1 MTWKKNVLAA
11 LSVLAVGTM
20 ALTGCGGNTSSSS
33 GSGDKIVLRYAENQV
48 KDYPTTQAAQ
58 KFADLVKEKTNG
70 RITVE
75 VYDSGQLGD
84 EKSVIEQVQFGGID
98 MSRVSLTPLS
108 EFSRNLM
115 ALQFPYLYR
124 DSEHMWKVL
133 DGDIGKELLKSTED
147 SGIVGLSWY
156 DAGTRN
162 FYNSKHEIKSLA
174 DMQGLKIRV
183 QESSMMMDMVKAL
196 GANPTP
202 MPYGE
207 VYSGLQ
213 TNVIDGAENNW
224 PSYESTSH
232 YEVAKYYVVDEH
244 SRVPEMQI
252 ISKQTMDKLSA
263 DDQKIIRECAE
274 ESAKYERQLWA
285 EREKASEE
293 KVRAGGAVITRLSDG
308 DPLCHEYPAALPR
321 CGDGYGAA
329 DRHHDPDPS
338 AGRDGM
344 RHEPRAVRRDAHLQ
358 SGHRPLHSAGR
369 IGALCRLRHCEA
381 ADGAGRQG
389 HDSDVRGDVHRFD
402 AGHLCPAVF
411 HGAADDAR
419 CAEIRKYAKLREN
432 HRGFY

>member
-1 MTWKKNVLAA
+1 MSWKKKVLAA
-11 LSVLAVGTM
+11 LSVLTVSTM
-20 ALTGCGGNTSSSS
+20 VLAGCGGSSSS
-33 GSGDKIVLRYAENQV
+33 SSGGSGDKIVLRYAENQV

-84 EKSVIEQVQFGGID
+84 EKSVIEQIQFGGID

-115 ALQFPYLYR
+115 ALQLPYLYR
-124 DSEHMWKVL
+124 DADHMWKVL
-133 DGDIGKELLKSTED
+133 DGDIGKDLLKSTED

-156 DAGTRN
+156 DAGARN
-162 FYNSKHEIKSLA
+162 FYDTQHEIKGLA
-174 DMQGLKIRV
+174 DMKGLKIRV

-202 MPYGE
+202 MAYGE
-207 VYSGLQ
+207 VYSALQ

-244 SRVPEMQI
+244 SRIPEMQI
-252 ISKQTMDKLSA
+252 ISKQTMDKLSPE
-263 DDQKIIRECAE
+263 DQKIIRECAA

-293 KVRAGGAVITRLSDG
+293 KVKAGGAIITRLSDEARAEFVKAVQS
-308 DPLCHEYPAALPR
+308 LYEQ
-321 CGDGYGAA
+321 YGAEYK
-329 DRHHDPDPS
+329 DLIQKI
-338 AGRDGM
+338 RD
-344 RHEPRAVRRDAHLQ
+344 V
-358 SGHRPLHSAGR
+358 
-369 IGALCRLRHCEA
+369 
-381 ADGAGRQG
+381 
-389 HDSDVRGDVHRFD
+389 
-402 AGHLCPAVF
+402 
-411 HGAADDAR
+411 
-419 CAEIRKYAKLREN
+419 K
-432 HRGFY
+432 

>member
-1 MTWKKNVLAA
+1 MSWKKKVLAA
-11 LSVLAVGTM
+11 LSVLTVSTM
-20 ALTGCGGNTSSSS
+20 MLAGCGSQSSSSS
-33 GSGDKIVLRYAENQV
+33 GSGDKVVLRYAENQV
-48 KDYPTTQAAQ
+48 ADYPTTQAAH

-70 RITVE
+70 RIEVE

-115 ALQFPYLYR
+115 ALQLPYLYR
-124 DSEHMWKVL
+124 DADHMWKVL

-156 DAGTRN
+156 DAGARN
-162 FYNSKHEIKSLA
+162 FYNSQKEIKGLA

-202 MPYGE
+202 MAYGE

-213 TNVIDGAENNW
+213 TGVIDGAENNW

-244 SRVPEMQI
+244 SRIPEMQI

-263 DDQKIIRECAE
+263 DDQKIIRECAA

-285 EREKASEE
+285 EREKASED
-293 KVRAGGAVITRLSDG
+293 KVKAGGAVITKLSAEARAEFVKAVQ
-308 DPLCHEYPAALPR
+308 PLY
-321 CGDGYGAA
+321 DKYGAEYKELIQKI
-329 DRHHDPDPS
+329 
-338 AGRDGM
+338 RD
-344 RHEPRAVRRDAHLQ
+344 V
-358 SGHRPLHSAGR
+358 
-369 IGALCRLRHCEA
+369 
-381 ADGAGRQG
+381 
-389 HDSDVRGDVHRFD
+389 
-402 AGHLCPAVF
+402 
-411 HGAADDAR
+411 
-419 CAEIRKYAKLREN
+419 K
-432 HRGFY
+432 